1 MLKLEEKAV
10 LEKFKE
16 KDTETSLL
24 FEDAIEKL
32 DKIDVQA
39 NDSKKQIIINLAK
52 NLEGKIPT
60 DIISMEITDQLRGRV
75 SPSLIRECLDEK
87 YKVKFRVEN
96 AKKQKPRS
104 QRELSLAP
112 VVALNQQKELEE
124 VTEQETI
131 EKVDT
136 IVDAGDK
143 ISIEE
148 EKRGEPYTTIDFSF
162 MTDKTIV
169 PVSYQQQQEHKLK
182 EKPNKELEEC
192 SSCKDLYD
200 ENLELKEVL
209 QKSSQFATADMMLS
223 TSATAT
229 YDVDKGNDVLPFEF
243 SMLFRN
249 IRNYM
254 TPLHSRIG
262 DNGEVWFNGKID
274 IKTGEVIYSNLG
286 RMEQQYQ
293 DEFSI

>member
-75 SPSLIRECLDEK
+75 SPSFIRECLDEK
-87 YKVKFRVEN
+87 YKVKFRAEN
-96 AKKQKPRS
+96 AKKQKPIP
-104 QRELSLAP
+104 QRGLVLAP
-112 VVALNQQKELEE
+112 VVALKQQKELEE